1 MSKETKIGLM
11 TAVALAIFIWG
22 FKFLQGKN
30 MFSTSNVYNVEYSN
44 VEGLTTSAKVV
55 INGFQ
60 IGFVSDVYLKPDDL
74 SKVIVELD
82 IRRDINIPKTAIAEI
97 ITTSFMGEKA
107 VRMNLNGQCGGPDCA
122 KSGSLING
130 RTVGM
135 LNSMVPKESISEYV
149 DIATSGM
156 GTVMDS
162 LGTTMK
168 DPNSPVAKTMRD
180 VDIILNNLKVTTA
193 NMNNMIGS
201 STGQIKEILNN
212 LYALTKTL
220 NESEAEI
227 KNILN
232 NASAFSS
239 QLKSA
244 DIGATLTKANGTIDG
259 ASGAIENLQNTL
271 KNAEASLAKV
281 NTIMTKVD
289 SGEGSLG
296 LLVNDKQLYTNLEST
311 SKNLE
316 LLLQDFR
323 LNPKRYV
330 QVSVFGGKKKK
341 NASYVKPVDDPAF
354 QGN

>member
-30 MFSTSNVYNVEYSN
+30 MFSTSNIYNVEYNN
-44 VEGLTTSAKVV
+44 VEGLGKSAKIV

-60 IGFVSDVYLKPDDL
+60 IGFVSDVYLKPDDMN
-74 SKVIVELD
+74 KVIVELD
-82 IRRDINIPKTAIAEI
+82 IRRDIKIPKTAIAEI

-107 VRMNLNGQCGGPDCA
+107 VRMNLNGSCAGPDCA
-122 KSGSLING
+122 PSGSYING
-130 RTVGM
+130 RTLGM

-149 DIATSGM
+149 NIATAGIGS
-156 GTVMDS
+156 VMDTLS
-162 LGTTMK
+162 SQVK
-168 DPNSPVAKTMRD
+168 NPSSPVAKSMKD
-180 VDIILNNLKVTTA
+180 VDIILNNLKMTTA
-193 NMNNMIGS
+193 NLNNMINS
-201 STGQIKEILNN
+201 STGQIKDVLNN
-212 LYALTKTL
+212 LYAITKTL

-244 DIGATLTKANGTIDG
+244 DLGATLTKANGTIDG
-259 ASGAIENLQNTL
+259 ASGAIENLQTTL
-271 KNAEASLAKV
+271 KNADASLAKV
-281 NTIMTKVD
+281 NTIMAKVD

-296 LLVNDKQLYTNLEST
+296 LLINDKKLYTNLEST

-323 LNPKRYV
+323 LNPNRYV
-330 QVSVFGGKKKK
+330 KVSVFGGGKKK
-341 NASYVKPVDDPAF
+341 NKSYVKPVDDPAF
-354 QGN
+354 QN

>member
-11 TAVALAIFIWG
+11 TAVALVIFIWG

-30 MFSTSNVYNVEYSN
+30 MFSTSNIYNVEYSN
-44 VEGLTTSAKVV
+44 VEGLTKSAKVV

-82 IRRDINIPKTAIAEI
+82 IRRDIKVPKTAIAEI

-107 VRMNLNGQCGGPDCA
+107 VRMNMNGSCSGPDCA
-122 KSGSLING
+122 PSGTFIKGN
-130 RTVGM
+130 TIGM

-149 DIATSGM
+149 DLATSGM
-156 GTVMDS
+156 STVMDS
-162 LGTTMK
+162 LGSTVK
-168 DPNSPVAKTMRD
+168 DPNSPIAKTMKD

-201 STGQIKEILNN
+201 STGQIKDILNN

-239 QLKSA
+239 QLKTA
-244 DIGATLTKANGTIDG
+244 DISGTLTKANGTIDG
-259 ASGAIENLQNTL
+259 ATSAMANLETTL
-271 KNAEASLAKV
+271 KNADASLAKV
-281 NTIMTKVD
+281 NTIMAKVD

-296 LLVNDKQLYTNLEST
+296 LLVNDKDLYTNLEST

-341 NASYVKPVDDPAF
+341 NAAYVKPVDDPAF